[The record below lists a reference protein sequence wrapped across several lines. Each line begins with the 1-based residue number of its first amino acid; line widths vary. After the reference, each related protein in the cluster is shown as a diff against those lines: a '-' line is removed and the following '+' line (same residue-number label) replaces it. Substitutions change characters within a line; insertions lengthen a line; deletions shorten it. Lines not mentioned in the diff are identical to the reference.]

1 MAAGKNKL
9 LRWTRIYV
17 GGYNLSGDARTI
29 GNLMAAYG
37 AAEMTGWSDGVKN
50 YLPDYRLEVGISG
63 FRALMNDT
71 ALSGAYTVL
80 KAAAQSLPVSV
91 LLGSLAEPVAGDA
104 AYLLAAAQ
112 LKSPMGWEGQAAAI
126 GGDFVADATQIDAN
140 SVIPHADVFSPEASI
155 AVTTNGTIID
165 NGAASTAGAHAN
177 LHLTASSGGT
187 WVFTIKQSATG
198 AFAGEETTLMTFT
211 ANGSAVTAEHKSV
224 AGSVA
229 RYLRFVATRT
239 SGSVTPVC
247 VLARN

>member
-9 LRWTRIYV
+9 LRYARIYV
-17 GGYNLSGDARTI
+17 GGYNLSGDARSI
-29 GNLMAAYG
+29 GSMMAAYG
-37 AAEMTGWSDGVKN
+37 AVEMTGWSDGAKN
-50 YLPDYRLEVGISG
+50 FLPDYRLEVGITG
-63 FRALMNDT
+63 FRALVNDT
-71 ALSGAYTVL
+71 ASSGAYSVL
-80 KAAAQSLPVSV
+80 KGAAQSLPVSV
-91 LLGSLAEPVAGDA
+91 LLGALAEPVANDP

-140 SVIPHADVFSPEASI
+140 SVMPFAEILSPEASI
-155 AVTTNGTIID
+155 AATTNGAIVD
-165 NGAASTAGAHAN
+165 NGAASSNGAHAN
-177 LHLTASSGGT
+177 LHLIASSGGT
-187 WVFTIKQSATG
+187 WVFTVKQSTTG

-224 AGSVA
+224 AGTVA